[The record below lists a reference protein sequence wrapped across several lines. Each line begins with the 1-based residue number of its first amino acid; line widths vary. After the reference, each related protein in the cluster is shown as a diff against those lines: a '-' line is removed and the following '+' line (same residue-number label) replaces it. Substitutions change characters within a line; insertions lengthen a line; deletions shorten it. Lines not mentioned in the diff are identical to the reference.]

1 MAATPA
7 KVKKLADQLITCIT
21 GLTPEEDPANFGLCR
36 EFTLRNFKGYKFGRT
51 NQFDVNS
58 KLSGLEEKFRIYNRD
73 DIADALRSR
82 LNELPVSTFTPELLS
97 LFLTLSDRPLENAH
111 LDDLDALIRP
121 DQGPKGLTWADIIA
135 EDPLE
140 GEIWK
145 DVDFGAESSDE
156 WSDDGEE
163 DVWERREVEG
173 EGRKRKGRW
182 AEEEEEVGRGASVE
196 GFILKGDREG
206 LEALKRAQ
214 YWDVG
219 RRVKPVEGEIDVS
232 LGAGGGVENISII
245 SEVQAA
251 REVLFMLLGHPC
263 VLFQSVNGI
272 VSVETPALSTQFALR
287 HTSLLAFKALLNW
300 YGEKGTNLNR
310 IRYFTSIHNIQ
321 ISPEQQTFTSAVAE
335 KLFLLDQRLVE
346 IEQRFVGN
354 ATTNQIASLLSL
366 QSELEPLL
374 HPYILLS
381 NIIDAITNPPT
392 PIPQTTLATL
402 HLEHLF
408 TSACTLQSTGDHP
421 TFTFMTS
428 LFFTSLQ
435 TYLRPIRA
443 WMERGELRPAEIFL
457 VSQTLT
463 ADQVEPGGLWHDQFT
478 LRMDPATG
486 ALQAPRFVH
495 AAAAR
500 IFITGKSVVFLQ
512 RLVAHH
518 LPSAMHSTDAANAA
532 RESGGV
538 ELTVPDGG
546 SLAPFQDLFGAAFEA
561 WINDRHHSVSS
572 RLRDILYRDC
582 GLWRS
587 LDALGCVYLCRDGYL
602 FDLLAGGVF
611 EKIDKG
617 VETWGDRFLLTE
629 MVQGVFA
636 GVGCVEGVRL
646 RMRGRMQGGAT
657 VREGRKS
664 VKMLKGVEVDYA
676 LPWPIMNVINKQ
688 AFEVYKAVFTFLL
701 QIRRAQYVLKRL
713 TALKHD
719 FRRLGEPG
727 EGALYYSL
735 KHRLLWFSNT
745 IYYYLTDLVLL
756 PQTAKMRAKMA
767 KALDVDGMISVHS
780 DFINK
785 IKEQCLL
792 GPKLAPIHQTIIT
805 LLDLSIAF
813 SDAQTARATR
823 LLSHSSEDLS
833 MRDIPSPRRR
843 TNRSSGSD
851 SDSDDDDDEGEGED
865 GIDHDTSYQDE
876 GHKRRMVAASV
887 KFNAMLDFVKAGL
900 RGVARAGVMPHLE
913 TLAEGLDGVGWEGRY
928 G

>member
-36 EFTLRNFKGYKFGRT
+36 EFALRSFKGYKFGRT

-58 KLSGLEEKFRIYNRD
+58 KLSGLEEKLRIYNRD

-111 LDDLDALIRP
+111 LDDLDALIRH

-135 EDPLE
+135 EEPLE

-156 WSDDGEE
+156 WSE
-163 DVWERREVEG
+163 EG
-173 EGRKRKGRW
+173 EDD
-182 AEEEEEVGRGASVE
+182 V
-196 GFILKGDREG
+196 EG
-206 LEALKRAQ
+206 LEALKKAQ
-214 YWDVG
+214 YWDVKH
-219 RRVKPVEGEIDVS
+219 RVRPIEEEIDVS
-232 LGAGGGVENISII
+232 LGAGGVENISII
-245 SEVQAA
+245 SEVQAV

-263 VLFQSVNGI
+263 VLFQSLNGI

-300 YGEKGTNLNR
+300 YGEKGTHLNR
-310 IRYFTSIHNIQ
+310 IRYFTSIRNIHV
-321 ISPEQQTFTSAVAE
+321 SPEQQTFTSAVTE
-335 KLFLLDQRLVE
+335 KLFLLDQRLIE

-381 NIIDAITNPPT
+381 NIIGAITNPRT

-408 TSACTLQSTGDHP
+408 TSACTLQSTGDHQ

-443 WMERGELRPAEIFL
+443 WMERGELRPSEIFL

-463 ADQVEPGGLWHDQFT
+463 PDQVEPGGLWHDQFA
-478 LRMDPATG
+478 LRTDPATG

-512 RLVAHH
+512 RLAEHH
-518 LPSAMHSTDAANAA
+518 LPTAMLSTDAANAA
-532 RESGGV
+532 QDA
-538 ELTVPDGG
+538 ELTVPDSGG
-546 SLAPFQDLFGAAFEA
+546 GSDSLAPFQDTFAAAFSA
-561 WINDRHHSVSS
+561 WIGARHHSVSS

-587 LDALGCVYLCRDGYL
+587 LDALDCVYLCRDGHR
-602 FDLLAGGVF
+602 FDVLAGAVF

-617 VETWGDRFLLTE
+617 VENWGDRFLLTE

-636 GVGCVEGVRL
+636 GVGCVEGGRL
-646 RMRGRMQGGAT
+646 RMRGRMQAGVT

-688 AFEVYKAVFTFLL
+688 ALEAYKSVFTLLL
-701 QIRRAQYVLKRL
+701 QIRRAQHALKRL
-713 TALKHD
+713 TTLKILTTLK
-719 FRRLGEPG
+719 RGSG

-735 KHRLLWFSNT
+735 KHRLLWFTNT
-745 IYYYLTDLVLL
+745 LYYYLTDLVLL
-756 PQTAKMRAKMA
+756 PQTAQMRAKMA
-767 KALDVDGMISVHS
+767 KALDVDGMVGVHAE
-780 DFINK
+780 FVNRIR
-785 IKEQCLL
+785 EQCLL

-805 LLDLSIAF
+805 LLDLSLAF
-813 SDAQTARATR
+813 ADAQTSRAAR

-833 MRDIPSPRRR
+833 MHDIPPPRRR
-843 TNRSSGSD
+843 PGPATSSS
-851 SDSDDDDDEGEGED
+851 SSDDDDDDGEGEGEGEEDD
-865 GIDHDTSYQDE
+865 GDGDGDGDETSHQDE
-876 GHKRRMVAASV
+876 GGISGAWWRRAC
-887 KFNAMLDFVKAGL
+887 GL
-900 RGVARAGVMPHLE
+900 MRCW
-913 TLAEGLDGVGWEGRY
+913 TL
-928 G
+928 